1 MIGGGRNIDFGK
13 EDTTQ
18 HGINSKI
25 KKKLIHDEDLY
36 ELESFLRRSNKLD
49 LFYELSIIKID
60 KLIKEFALKEHKDE
74 NKKIDKFF
82 HIREKIQKIYYEGK
96 KYNNLNNHII
106 LDLILLIKK
115 SLYI

>member
-1 MIGGGRNIDFGK
+1 M
-13 EDTTQ
+13 
-18 HGINSKI
+18 
-25 KKKLIHDEDLY
+25 
-36 ELESFLRRSNKLD
+36 
-49 LFYELSIIKID
+49 KID
-60 KLIKEFALKEHKDE
+60 KLIKEFALKEHKCE

>member
-1 MIGGGRNIDFGK
+1 M
-13 EDTTQ
+13 
-18 HGINSKI
+18 
-25 KKKLIHDEDLY
+25 
-36 ELESFLRRSNKLD
+36 ESFLRRSNKLD
-49 LFYELSIIKID
+49 LFFELSIIKIN

-96 KYNNLNNHII
+96 NYNNLNNHII